1 MPPILLLDKPRGMTS
16 AKAVERVK
24 RALGAKK
31 VGHGGTLDP
40 LATGL
45 LIIGINEGTKRLTEY
60 LKLPKT
66 YEAEILLGE
75 CRSTGDL
82 EGEIVETAD
91 VPQIPRED
99 IEEAL
104 KSMEGTLTLPV
115 SAYSALKRD
124 GEPLYKKARRGE
136 EVEPPLRDME
146 VREAKLYDI
155 SYKFADK
162 KMLVKVVFDVGS
174 GTYIRSLAEEL
185 GKRLGYPAT
194 LANLRRTKIGE
205 FDIKDAKT
213 LDQLL

>member
-1 MPPILLLDKPRGMTS
+1 MPPILLLDKPRGITS

-24 RALGAKK
+24 HALGAKK

-45 LIIGINEGTKRLTEY
+45 LIIGINEGTKALTTY

-75 CRSTGDL
+75 RRSTGDL
-82 EGEIVETAD
+82 EGEVIETTD
-91 VPQIPRED
+91 VPEIPREE
-99 IEEAL
+99 IEKAL

-115 SAYSALKRD
+115 SAYSAVKQG
-124 GEPLYKKARRGE
+124 GEALYKKARRGE
-136 EVEPPLRDME
+136 NVAVPLRAME
-146 VREAKLYDI
+146 VRKADYFDI
-155 SYKFADK
+155 SKYSEGKWA
-162 KMLVKVVFDVGS
+162 VKVVFDVGS

-185 GKRLGYPAT
+185 GRRLGYPAT
-194 LANLRRTKIGE
+194 LAKLRRTRIGE

-213 LDQLL
+213 LEQLA